1 MLINYI
7 KLKNFRSYTDEQ
19 TFLFPEKGSL
29 LLQAQNGAGKS
40 SIFTAVLFCLFGK
53 SPGNID
59 NLVNRTIGKN
69 LKVEIGFI
77 VGSDKYTVQRYRLD
91 ERNGD
96 ELYLYK
102 NGENITS
109 SKKKDTQQTI
119 QDIIGVSY
127 TTLLNSICFTKENMT
142 YFLAETPS
150 KRLPIL
156 DSILNL
162 KEISVWQDK
171 VGEKKTS
178 VAEAQRDISL
188 EIDKMKSEIETNLSV
203 INNYTKEKTD
213 KISRIRNLI
222 ADNQKKIFSLDNEI
236 KEISLIDVEREENL
250 IKQYNEIIKN
260 NSEIDKR
267 IADEQK
273 LLQGADDEINEY
285 NKNKI
290 KLIDLRKINIEEELT
305 KIDEYENTIAK
316 NKELEVE
323 ILKLTSEIK
332 NLEAEDSKEITKLE
346 DQISKTK
353 TNICHT
359 CGQPINKEKTDEILT
374 ELNRRLDEEK
384 TKLNDIIE
392 KNKKTKENNENKEK
406 EINKIKSQIKKVVK
420 PDFDKNTILKNKEI
434 ISNIENRQ
442 KILEEKINLS
452 SKNNSAI
459 QERIKELFDK
469 KERVPEKPLFTE
481 EFLNSIFT
489 KIRNNNEEKSKLT
502 AINKTLEEEL
512 KEIEQEKD
520 LTIELKAKIDE
531 LEKSLVESDK
541 KKKIN
546 DLKIKYF
553 NLFYYLFSN
562 KNDGLK
568 KFIISKMIPVLNESV
583 TKYLTYFFSDNIKVI
598 FDKDLNDKITLNGK
612 EVSYDDFSSGEKQR
626 LDLSVSFSLFFLVKS
641 FFSSSIS
648 FIIIDEI
655 LDTALDADGISS
667 ALRIVDDLSENN
679 SVLVISHREELK
691 EHFENK
697 ISIEKSIKG
706 NSVIKT

>member
-1 MLINYI
+1 MKINYI
-7 KLKNFRSYTDEQ
+7 ELTNFRSFEKKQRFD
-19 TFLFPEKGSL
+19 FPEKGSL
-29 LLQAQNGAGKS
+29 LLVGENGAGKS
-40 SIFTAVLFCLFGK
+40 SLNISLIWAFFGK
-53 SPGNID
+53 SQTSVD
-59 NLVNRTIGKN
+59 SLVNRTVGKN
-69 LKVEIGFI
+69 LKVEIGFT
-77 VGSDKYTVQRYRLD
+77 VKDDKYVIQRYRLD
-91 ERNGD
+91 EREGD
-96 ELYLYK
+96 NLYFYK
-102 NGENITS
+102 NGDNITQA
-109 SKKKDTQQTI
+109 KKKDTQDLI
-119 QDIIGVSY
+119 QEIIGVNY
-127 TTLLNSICFTKENMT
+127 TTILNTILFTKENMT

-213 KISRIRNLI
+213 KISRIRNSI
-222 ADNQKKIFSLDNEI
+222 ADNQKIIFSLDNEI

-305 KIDEYENTIAK
+305 KIDEYEKTIAK
-316 NKELEVE
+316 NKEFEVE

-332 NLEAEDSKEITKLE
+332 KLETEDTKEIIKLG

-359 CGQPINKEKTDEILT
+359 CGQPINKEKTDEILA
-374 ELNRRLDEEK
+374 ELNKKLNEEK
-384 TKLNDIIE
+384 AKLEDIITR
-392 KNKKTKENNENKEK
+392 NKKTKENNENKEK
-406 EINKIKSQIKKVVK
+406 EIDKIKSQIKKAVK

-442 KILEEKINLS
+442 RILEEKINLS
-452 SKNNSAI
+452 SKNNSVV
-459 QERIKELFDK
+459 QERIKELFNK

-481 EFLNSIFT
+481 EFLNSIST
-489 KIRNNNEEKSKLT
+489 KIRNNNEEKNKLT
-502 AINKTLEEEL
+502 AVNKTLEEEL

-583 TKYLTYFFSDNIKVI
+583 AKYLTYFFSDNIKVI
-598 FDKDLNDKITLNGK
+598 FDKDLNDRITLNGK

-706 NSVIKT
+706 NSIIKN

>member
-59 NLVNRTIGKN
+59 NLVNRTVGKN
-69 LKVEIGFI
+69 LKIEIGFT

-91 ERNGD
+91 EKNGD

-127 TTLLNSICFTKENMT
+127 TTLLNSICFTKENMN

-162 KEISVWQDK
+162 KEISIWQDK

-213 KISRIRNLI
+213 KISRIRNSI
-222 ADNQKKIFSLDNEI
+222 ADNQKIIFSLDNEI

-290 KLIDLRKINIEEELT
+290 KLIDLRKINIEEELI
-305 KIDEYENTIAK
+305 KIDEYEKTVAK

-332 NLEAEDSKEITKLE
+332 NLEIEDTKEIIKLE

-359 CGQPINKEKTDEILT
+359 CGQPINKEKTDEILA
-374 ELNRRLDEEK
+374 ELNRRLNEEK
-384 TKLNDIIE
+384 AKLEDII
-392 KNKKTKENNENKEK
+392 KRNKKTKESNENKEK
-406 EINKIKSQIKKVVK
+406 EIDKIKSQIKKVIK

-442 KILEEKINLS
+442 IILEEKISFS
-452 SKNNSAI
+452 SKNNSVV
-459 QERIKELFDK
+459 QERIKELFNK

-481 EFLNSIFT
+481 EFLNSIST

-502 AINKTLEEEL
+502 AVNKTLEEEL

-520 LTIELKAKIDE
+520 LTIELKVKIDE
-531 LEKSLVESDK
+531 LEKSLMESDK

-583 TKYLTYFFSDNIKVI
+583 AKYLTYFFSDNIKVV
-598 FDKDLNDKITLNGK
+598 FDKDLNDRITLNGK

-697 ISIEKSIKG
+697 ISIEKNIKG
-706 NSVIKT
+706 NSVIKN